1 MFNYQLYPG
10 RKKEVIEF
18 NNIEEKNT
26 QITIVT
32 AYFNGDTYIDKTI
45 NSVLNQTFPYW
56 EWIIVNDGSTKD
68 ESIKKLEEIEKID
81 KRIRVVH
88 KENSGLAATRD
99 YGAKLASPSS
109 KYLLFLDDDD
119 LINKTYLECA
129 YWTLQTNKKAAW
141 AYTDVVNFEGE
152 EFKWIK
158 WFDSEIEKK
167 ENLLVATAMIRKED
181 FFEVNGYELREKSV
195 NEDWNL
201 WLKLLSKG
209 KRPIRM
215 NFFGFWYRRKLQ
227 NSELQRSKQNRKRAL
242 EIIRQTGKQITEKV
256 EAFQYPKQDYKWELI
271 QEDWKEN
278 VKYQIKDNG
287 KINILMIISW
297 MVTGGADK
305 FNLDLVKRIDK
316 NKFNIIIITTEPNTN
331 EWRQE
336 FEEQSIVY
344 DLTTFLDKRYWLA
357 FINNLINQY
366 KIDIIFN
373 TNSVVGY
380 SMIPYLKS
388 KHPEIPIMD
397 YVHMEEWY
405 NRCGGYSRDSS
416 LVSSCLDK
424 TLVCNKNSEKILVN
438 YFGRKQNEVETVY
451 IGVDEQVF
459 DPQKY
464 EKENILKKLKIEN
477 KKNKYIVSF
486 ICRISEQKRPMLLVE
501 ILKKLKENRQDFI
514 CLIAGDGPMF
524 EKVKYK
530 LKIYNL
536 LEDVVLLGNVK
547 ETEEIYKI
555 SDVTINCSIKEG
567 LALTA
572 YESLAMGVPV
582 VTANV
587 GGQAELI
594 NEEVGVV
601 VPCMQKETEIKNFK
615 YKEKEINSYVY
626 AIDKVLNNLENYKS
640 NCRKRIMNGFTID
653 QMIANMEKQ
662 FEELL
667 INKKQEKIENG
678 KALAK
683 VTDVCKEL
691 ITKSYVAMEES
702 YDWLCK
708 QVNIKYFGKDVEC
721 NYSDDYGYDYFET
734 PMGKFRLKVIAIA
747 KRLHMYETIKNI
759 LRKVRKAKR
768 RKNNNV

>member
-344 DLTTFLDKRYWLA
+344 DLTTFLDKKYWLA